1 MAVDEGASVAR
12 KTIQG
17 EGGTPERT
25 GDRFGRRHI
34 LFLCLCLL
42 FISISAVALADDM
55 PLRCS
60 NGMVQ
65 IGDDE
70 GTVRRKCGE
79 PYQVQRTNPK
89 SQTIRGHEVTL
100 SPIMQWSYNMGSA
113 DYIYNLTFK
122 EGKVTDISTAGRGF
136 AK

>member
-1 MAVDEGASVAR
+1 MAVDEGRSAER
-12 KTIQG
+12 KATHG
-17 EGGTPERT
+17 KSSGSWKAGAFR
-25 GDRFGRRHI
+25 GRKPVFAVC
-34 LFLCLCLL
+34 LFLLL
-42 FISISAVALADDM
+42 VSISAIAFSDDL
-55 PLRCS
+55 PLRCL

-70 GTVRRKCGE
+70 ATVLGKCGK
-79 PYQVQRTNPK
+79 PYQSQRTNPK
-89 SQTIRGHEVTL
+89 TQTIRGHEVTL

-122 EGKVTDISTAGRGF
+122 EGKVTDISTGGRGF